1 MLIQKQ
7 GNKMNIRIKELNKYF
22 NKFHVLQNI
31 NLDIRKG
38 ELIALLGPSGCGK
51 TSLLRIIA
59 GLEQPSSGQIFFNEQ
74 DISNKDIRE
83 RHIGYMFQHFALFQH
98 MTVLD
103 NISFGLRMKPR
114 KERPSSAEILEKAKH
129 LLDMV
134 QLSNLANRYPDELSG
149 GQKQRVALARALAID
164 PSVLLLDEPFSAL
177 DTKVRRELRQWL
189 SNLHHEIQ
197 LTSVFVTHDQEEA
210 MEIADRVVIMNKGVI
225 EQMGSPKEI
234 LDTPKND
241 FVYNFLGETN
251 HFSVGEQNFT
261 FRPHEIILSIHTE
274 KVGYFEAEAIDIR
287 PLGAV
292 TKIIL
297 KPKDNKHSIEA
308 QVPNTTPNLNR
319 LNKGDKVYFRPIMDF
334 EI

>member
-1 MLIQKQ
+1 MDIH
-7 GNKMNIRIKELNKYF
+7 IKNLDKYF
-22 NKFHVLQNI
+22 NQFHVLQNI
-31 NLDIRKG
+31 NLDIHKG

-59 GLEQPSSGQIFFNEQ
+59 GLEQPSSGKIFFNNE
-74 DISNKDIRE
+74 DISQKDIRE
-83 RHIGYMFQHFALFQH
+83 RRIGYMFQHFALFRH

-103 NISFGLRMKPR
+103 NISFGLRVKPK
-114 KERPSSAEILEKAKH
+114 KERPSSKEIIAKAQY
-129 LLDMV
+129 LLNMV
-134 QLSNLANRYPDELSG
+134 QLSHLANRYPDELSG

-225 EQMGSPKEI
+225 EQIGSPSEI
-234 LDTPKND
+234 LNTPKND

-251 HFSVGEQNFT
+251 HFTIGEQNYT
-261 FRPHEIILSIHTE
+261 FRPHEVMISIHTE
-274 KVGYFEAEAIDIR
+274 KAGYFEATAVDIR

-292 TKIIL
+292 TKIVL
-297 KPKDNKHSIEA
+297 KPKDNDYTIEA
-308 QVPNTTPNLNR
+308 QVPNTTRDLTS
-319 LNKGDKVYFRPIMDF
+319 LNKGDIVYFRPIMDF